1 MVCRKSQLVPYA
13 AGALVVALLAWGTI
27 VSAGGRSAGDDQ
39 TLYKP
44 VQGIHQDFG
53 SKSITGYFIRRDDQ
67 CHVALHVAEKSNPAF
82 PSMQSA
88 ARIRLALAPG
98 EIAWL
103 DSEEGR
109 TLTVT
114 CGARAASLIVNSG
127 VREQLAGRTGALPPP
142 DRAESAAQQSP
153 QR

>member
-13 AGALVVALLAWGTI
+13 AGGLVVALLAWGTI
-27 VSAGGRSAGDDQ
+27 VSAGDRSAGDGQ
-39 TLYKP
+39 IRYRP

-67 CHVALHVAEKSNPAF
+67 CQVALHVAEKGDPAF
-82 PSMQSA
+82 PAMQNA

-109 TLTVT
+109 TLSVT
-114 CGARAASLIVNSG
+114 CGARAASLIVSSG
-127 VREQLAGRTGALPPP
+127 NREQLATRAGAMAPL
-142 DRAESAAQQSP
+142 DRAEGAAQQSP

>member
-27 VSAGGRSAGDDQ
+27 VSAGDRYAGDGQ
-39 TLYKP
+39 IRYRP
-44 VQGIHQDFG
+44 VQGIQQDFG

-67 CHVALHVAEKSNPAF
+67 CQVALHVAEKSDPAF
-82 PSMQSA
+82 PAMQGA
-88 ARIRLALAPG
+88 ARVRLALAPG

-109 TLTVT
+109 TLSVT
-114 CGARAASLIVNSG
+114 CGPRAASLIVNSG
-127 VREQLAGRTGALPPP
+127 NQEQLDTRAGAMEPP
-142 DRAESAAQQSP
+142 DRAEGAAQHSL